1 MASSGRESAP
11 KMASPEQAA
20 SMKGMASTS
29 VVAAQRNDANGS
41 SAMASTLAASTARP
55 ITSTLLT
62 GDIASMSRSTSR
74 NDSRDDSFHSN
85 RPRNSPLARNS
96 HSGANGLAKLNHS
109 TMPITAGQNALPSRS
124 SSGKSR

>member
-1 MASSGRESAP
+1 MASSGRERLP

-20 SMKGMASTS
+20 SMKGTASTS

-41 SAMASTLAASTARP
+41 SAMASTLAASTDRP

-74 NDSRDDSFHSN
+74 NDSRDDSPQQQAEKQPVGSEQPLGRKRIGKTEPQHDADHS
-85 RPRNSPLARNS
+85 RPERPAQHEQQR
-96 HSGANGLAKLNHS
+96 
-109 TMPITAGQNALPSRS
+109 
-124 SSGKSR
+124 KSR